1 MARLGGAR
9 ADASTPIDLRGE
21 HVRDRPIMA
30 GDPLNLIAD
39 AQRDV
44 AEATLRAAIGQAAVL
59 DVTPISGGASGAA
72 LYRIEAAGRRPLLLR
87 VDGPESPLLR
97 RNPHRYTCLIAA
109 AEAGIAPPVHHVDAA
124 AGVAVTDFIA
134 QQPLSAFPGGGAALA
149 QALGELVGRL
159 QASTTFPPLIDYRDL
174 LEDMLGKV
182 HASRAFADGLLDDH
196 LAQLADLRARYNWRE
211 DTARSSHND
220 PNPGNVL
227 FDGRRLWLID
237 WESAYRNDPL
247 IDLAIL
253 ADGLAPTPEL
263 TERLLAGWLGRPP
276 DPALREKL
284 NLTRRM
290 TRLYYACFLI
300 NAAASAG
307 HPLLESEIDAPDAE
321 TIERDVASDE
331 LAPGG
336 AKAIHLLGR
345 MYLEGFRSG
354 RLDPRQ
360 QAAADAVTGRP

>member
-1 MARLGGAR
+1 
-9 ADASTPIDLRGE
+9 
-21 HVRDRPIMA
+21 MA

-44 AEATLRAAIGQAAVL
+44 AEAALRAAIGQAAVL
-59 DVTPISGGASGAA
+59 DVAAVSGGASGAA
-72 LYRIEAAGRRPLLLR
+72 LYRIEATGRRPLLLR

-124 AGVAVTDFIA
+124 AGVAVTDFVA
-134 QQPLSAFPGGGAALA
+134 QQPLSAYPGGRAALA
-149 QALGELVGRL
+149 QALGELVARL
-159 QASTTFPPLIDYRDL
+159 QASTAFPPLIDYRDL

-182 HASRAFADGLLDDH
+182 RASRAFASGLLDDH
-196 LAQLADLRARYNWRE
+196 VAQLADLRARYDWRE
-211 DTARSSHND
+211 DAARSSHND
-220 PNPGNVL
+220 PNPGNIL

-247 IDLAIL
+247 VDLAIL

-263 TERLLAGWLGRPP
+263 TERLLAGWLGRSPES
-276 DPALREKL
+276 ALREKL
-284 NLTRRM
+284 DLTRRM
-290 TRLYYACFLI
+290 TRLYYACFLL
-300 NAAASAG
+300 NAAVAAG
-307 HPLLESEIDAPDAE
+307 HPSPEHEITAPDAE
-321 TIERDVASDE
+321 TIMLAVSGGE

-336 AKAIHLLGR
+336 SRAIHLLGR

-360 QAAADAVTGRP
+360 QAAADAVAGRP